1 MTAINTTM
9 NAATTIQAA
18 TGELVTFCSAYA
30 TAETVNATIDQTSN
44 TGGRLRMI
52 ACPDR
57 PNALFRALW
66 RYVNWRSDRG

>member
-1 MTAINTTM
+1 MTARNTTM
-9 NAATTIQAA
+9 NAVTTIQAA

-30 TAETVNATIDQTSN
+30 TAEKVNAMIDQTSS
-44 TGGRLRMI
+44 TGGRLRIM

-66 RYVNWRSDRG
+66 RYVN